1 MLDTSKHKS
10 NYIGLCFSPYILLYN
25 VCIPPLDTPTPEP
38 FQLQSEIEADDE
50 LEEGLGSK
58 RMKPATK
65 RNQVRSNMEE
75 TIAKRS
81 TFPKGKPPPS
91 STLRSLN
98 KSSQTLGLHSKHI
111 LTNDDGNYE
120 QHKHQQALKERLRHS
135 HCDVLKPVLSK
146 SMESLHSSG
155 SSTPDTPTNLSPL
168 SHTPNMSY
176 KKMNLPVVKSRL
188 TEPGQIGECC

>member
-1 MLDTSKHKS
+1 MLDTTKHES
-10 NYIGLCFSPYILLYN
+10 NYIGICFSPHILLYN
-25 VCIPPLDTPTPEP
+25 VCTPPLDTPTPEP
-38 FQLQSEIEADDE
+38 FQPQSEVEADDE
-50 LEEGLGSK
+50 LEEGLGLR

-65 RNQVRSNMEE
+65 RNQVRNNMEE

-81 TFPKGKPPPS
+81 TFPREKTSPS
-91 STLRSLN
+91 STPSSLN
-98 KSSQTLGLHSKHI
+98 KGSRTLGLDSKHI
-111 LTNDDGNYE
+111 LTNDDDNYKGHE
-120 QHKHQQALKERLRHS
+120 HQRALKERLRHS

-176 KKMNLPVVKSRL
+176 KKMSLPVVKSRL
-188 TEPGQIGECC
+188 TEPGQLGE